1 MVSNHRSTLPSQA
14 GWYFIPLLHPLLFL
28 CLLKRTNFS
37 FTLLCSLLP
46 HPVVCW
52 FSPAWFYYTPNSGFQ
67 LHLHSLCPILVISN
81 FPPNRSDKVA
91 PSPLQDLLIHPY
103 KRSFHHGPTEGKLWW
118 TGTIFE
124 LLPPSPSPYGR
135 NLTPPLNTARLLAL
149 PHLEDSQM

>member
-1 MVSNHRSTLPSQA
+1 MAFPFSIMVSNHRSTLPSQA
-14 GWYFIPLLHPLLFL
+14 GWYFIPLLHPLFL

-52 FSPAWFYYTPNSGFQ
+52 FSPARFYYTPNSGFQ

-91 PSPLQDLLIHPY
+91 PSPLQDLLIHRTKGPSTTVLLKANCDEQEPY
-103 KRSFHHGPTEGKLWW
+103 SNFSRPALH
-118 TGTIFE
+118 
-124 LLPPSPSPYGR
+124 
-135 NLTPPLNTARLLAL
+135 LTA
-149 PHLEDSQM
+149 EI